1 MARAVTAVS
10 LHWLFHTGLWKSCW
24 FSTRY
29 LIEILRH
36 LIHISDGS
44 SSAFGCSSAKA
55 AVIFCGGFLFI
66 PFFFSTPKEKG
77 ASLWLGVEADQHK
90 GKTSIPLPIWIL
102 VPLDLLK
109 HQTTLLSFNFFMRKV
124 TRCHCWPLPH
134 YLKNATV
141 PRDSLSLWW
150 LCAPFPPFC
159 QVFSLFSFCPEW
171 PERTEFICW
180 VDYCSFSMSVAI
192 LSLFLH
198 CFGPVTFF
206 GQEEGRQWEVISW
219 TISPWWKIP
228 IT

>member
-1 MARAVTAVS
+1 MKELLILYKVFNWNIKALNPHIRW
-10 LHWLFHTGLWKSCW
+10 LKLCFWLFVSQSCCDFLW
-24 FSTRY
+24 R
-29 LIEILRH
+29 
-36 LIHISDGS
+36 
-44 SSAFGCSSAKA
+44 
-55 AVIFCGGFLFI
+55 LFI
-66 PFFFSTPKEKG
+66 YSFFFSTPKEKG